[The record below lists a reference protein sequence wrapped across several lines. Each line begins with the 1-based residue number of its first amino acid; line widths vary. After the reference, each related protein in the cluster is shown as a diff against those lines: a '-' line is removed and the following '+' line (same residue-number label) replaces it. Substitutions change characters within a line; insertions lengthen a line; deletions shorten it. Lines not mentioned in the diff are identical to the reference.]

1 MNKLITI
8 CLIVTVTFTL
18 KAQQLSGTQQF
29 SEFGGSRY
37 NIVNWSV
44 NYQIIL
50 KGDSFNIR
58 LSNPRVSPSPSS
70 LYGNANGGGKLYSK
84 SELGLSVWPDS
95 DPTPYNMLFSLTIQY
110 PDGTNHKHSA
120 SITEDTFIE
129 SITQFNNLKNASTSS
144 FKVVYVESMS
154 YNGGGD
160 GKVDRL
166 IAAKNNGSTNSSLD
180 NKTNTEQNQENGTPN
195 YTTAKPLDNYDANT
209 GLYSNPMTNSSNGSS
224 YDKDLQ
230 RTELVVDLVIGIL
243 DLFSTSPEEKARKE
257 REAAE
262 TKARIERAENLRR
275 EAAAAAAA
283 EIEIAK
289 AKRLQMIASRKT
301 LFKNYPDGKTPL
313 SYQAKEATEVYFF
326 SYSYQAA
333 TLEEDSPL
341 IYISNVFSISKYG
354 DGSWPF
360 KSNLLA
366 NIAKTN
372 KGLDLILSGYY
383 ESREKAEEEQQL
395 LENTAKSY
403 EFSVKS
409 ISYVGIK
416 SDDKPKAST
425 DYWGNNTN
433 KTNSKTNSDKNNNQ
447 ASKTNDDEQDF
458 WGNPTIKDNKK
469 AVSSTQKMQVSNE
482 TKVDT
487 DYWGNTTKATRVM
500 LFGFVYFQKCNSEE
514 VQHYRKLLVDEDSYD
529 EELKIMEAKL
539 NEDYPNAKRIMV
551 GSSKFEYGSGVDHM
565 CLIKWKAGSKTCSY
579 FVHSISFGK
588 TQKEALNNALNKKNT
603 YANKKAVYE
612 IVEQKYW

>member
-1 MNKLITI
+1 MKKIITI
-8 CLIVTVTFTL
+8 CLIVAVTFSL
-18 KAQQLSGTQQF
+18 KAQQLSGTQEF

-37 NIVNWSV
+37 TIVNWSV

-50 KGDSFNIR
+50 KDNAFHIR
-58 LSNPRVSPSPSS
+58 LSNPRVSASPSS

-84 SELGLSVWPDS
+84 TELGLSVWPDS
-95 DPTPYNMLFSLTIQY
+95 DPTPYNMGLSLTIQY

-120 SITEDTFIE
+120 SIREETFIE
-129 SITQFNNLKNASTSS
+129 SITQFNNLKNASPSS
-144 FKVVYVESMS
+144 FKVNSVENMY

-160 GKVDRL
+160 GIVDKL
-166 IAAKNNGSTNSSLD
+166 IAAKNNGNANSSINSKSNNVED
-180 NKTNTEQNQENGTPN
+180 DATPN
-195 YTTAKPLDNYDANT
+195 YTTTKPLDNYDPNT
-209 GLYSNPMTNSSNGSS
+209 GLYTNPMTNSSYESS
-224 YDKDLQ
+224 YNKEYQ
-230 RTELVVDLVIGIL
+230 QAELVVDVAIGII
-243 DLFSTSPEEKARKE
+243 DLFSASPEEKARKE

-262 TKARIERAENLRR
+262 TRARIERAENLRR

-283 EIEIAK
+283 EIAK
-289 AKRLQMIASRKT
+289 AKAKKIQMIASRKT
-301 LFKNYPDGKTPL
+301 LSKNFPDGKTPL
-313 SYQAKEATEVYFF
+313 SYQAKEAAEVYFF
-326 SYSYQAA
+326 TYSYQAA

-395 LENTAKSY
+395 LVNTANSY

-409 ISYVGIK
+409 ISYNGIK
-416 SDDKPKAST
+416 SEDNSNTST
-425 DYWGNNTN
+425 DYWGNDTN
-433 KTNSKTNSDKNNNQ
+433 KTNSKTSSNKNNNQ
-447 ASKTNDDEQDF
+447 ASKTSANNQDF
-458 WGNPTIKDNKK
+458 WGNPTVNDKKK
-469 AVSSTQKMQVSNE
+469 AVSSTEKKQVSNE
-482 TKVDT
+482 TKVAT
-487 DYWGNTTKATRVM
+487 DYWGNTTKSTRVM
-500 LFGFVYFQKCNSEE
+500 LYGFVYFQKCNSEE

-565 CLIKWKAGSKTCSY
+565 CLIKWRSGSKACGY

-588 TQKEALNNALNKKNT
+588 TQKEALNNALDKKNT
-603 YANKKAVYE
+603 YADKKAAYE